1 MLHLSLALCWPLLI
15 TPGGTTDTTA
25 TNGVVIV
32 TEKKL
37 PSVLIDGDDVS
48 KISLVTPSTG
58 FVYSGL
64 GPDYRVLARK
74 SRKQAQSYYNIYR
87 EVCTSMYVCK
97 LGVTERSFSCC
108 LSGLLLILGG
118 GSVGVGGR
126 GGFGA
131 SATSDG

>member
-1 MLHLSLALCWPLLI
+1 MA
-15 TPGGTTDTTA
+15 A

-37 PSVLIDGDDVS
+37 PTVLVDSDEVS

-64 GPDYRVLARK
+64 GPDYRLLARQ

-87 EVCTSMYVCK
+87 EVSALVGNTSV
-97 LGVTERSFSCC
+97 GPVRRSG
-108 LSGLLLILGG
+108 GLL
-118 GSVGVGGR
+118 GR
-126 GGFGA
+126 GLSFGWA
-131 SATSDG
+131 

>member
-1 MLHLSLALCWPLLI
+1 MYV
-15 TPGGTTDTTA
+15 A

-48 KISLVTPSTG
+48 KISLITPSTG
-58 FVYSGL
+58 FAYSGL

-87 EVCTSMYVCK
+87 EVGDNLRIVWY
-97 LGVTERSFSCC
+97 CC
-108 LSGLLLILGG
+108 RELLVFKS
-118 GSVGVGGR
+118 SVHGTTRVLL
-126 GGFGA
+126 
-131 SATSDG
+131 